1 MENNIILVPLGEGGR
16 GSRGGIGSIT
26 LVSFFRGISVVYN
39 NVAETIPDDDKVE
52 VGVSGGSN
60 KSKTYKKRDKR
71 RQNRK
76 TMKSKN
82 RVF

>member
-1 MENNIILVPLGEGGR
+1 MKIINNGGFD
-16 GSRGGIGSIT
+16 T
-26 LVSFFRGISVVYN
+26 EGISGVYN
-39 NVAETIPDDDKVE
+39 TVASDVDV
-52 VGVSGGSN
+52 VSGGSN
-60 KSKTYKKRDKR
+60 KSKTYKKRDKK